1 MGIVVVVVGG
11 IVVVGAV
18 VVVVVVV
25 EVDGVVVDEV
35 GPLGRV
41 FITDELPTRAAII
54 ELWPPSIPIAHA
66 PTPLI
71 P

>member
-1 MGIVVVVVGG
+1 MVVGGVVVVVVVGG
-11 IVVVGAV
+11 V

-25 EVDGVVVDEV
+25 EVGVV
-35 GPLGRV
+35 GNV
-41 FITDELPTRAAII
+41 FITDALPARAAII
-54 ELWPPSIPIAHA
+54 ELSFPSIPIAHA